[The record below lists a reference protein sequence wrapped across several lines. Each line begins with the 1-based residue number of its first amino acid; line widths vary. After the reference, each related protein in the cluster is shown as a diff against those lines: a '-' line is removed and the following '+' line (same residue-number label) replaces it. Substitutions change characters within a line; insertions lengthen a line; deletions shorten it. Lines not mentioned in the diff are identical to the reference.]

1 MANTTVRGAVAI
13 HGQNPQYL
21 VESVIRNRIY
31 ESAYWKEHC
40 FALTAE
46 TIIDKAIELKAIGGV
61 YGNQKPTEFLCL
73 LLKLLQIQPEKEI
86 LLEYLQADEFK
97 YLRALAAMYIR
108 MTFRPVDVYEVLE
121 PLLKDYRKLRYR
133 GMNGYSIIHMDE
145 FVDSLLVDE
154 RVCDLI
160 LPRITKRDVLEDL
173 GEIGP
178 RKSRL
183 LDAMEGKS
191 EHGSDRSRS
200 RSSDRR
206 CISSEKNTNIHTEYD
221 VLEAPGSPLAKGGHH
236 VHPYNGARIIN
247 ADSMQVYVGMDV
259 ITNKVPYGERCGVE
273 HLLMDYKKP
282 GEQLTGPEWIADAIK
297 VIDETHARNQ
307 VPIVVGG
314 TSYWIQHL
322 IFPERMA
329 SLEKAGQDS
338 ADSDDQRPPSESL
351 RNALAALPPEML
363 NLFDNLPEQA
373 PIADEDPAMCHKLH
387 DLLMSL
393 DQLVAQRW
401 HWRDSRKV
409 LTSLRTI
416 QENRR
421 LASEVIAEQ
430 SQTIP
435 TPRYRTLCF
444 WLYAKP
450 DILKPRLDERVN
462 QMIEQGLLNEIRTLR
477 AIASEGT
484 ATSTNGILSPTP
496 NAEKRMDYTLGIY
509 QAIGYKEFHDY
520 LSSPS
525 PSDAAFREA
534 VEQMKLG
541 TRRYAKRQVTWI
553 RNKLLP
559 AVNAAN
565 AASQAETGSPVVP
578 TYLLDA
584 TELGDAWKN
593 NVHGVAERITH
604 EFLEGK
610 ALPDPKTLSPT
621 AAEMLTVRE
630 RPTEYVYLTRSS

>member
-1 MANTTVRGAVAI
+1 MGAGASLLKRIPTSTLNTMSSK
-13 HGQNPQYL
+13 PL
-21 VESVIRNRIY
+21 VVVCGTTGVGKS
-31 ESAYWKEHC
+31 K
-40 FALTAE
+40 LG
-46 TIIDKAIELKAIGGV
+46 IEL
-61 YGNQKPTEFLCL
+61 
-73 LLKLLQIQPEKEI
+73 
-86 LLEYLQADEFK
+86 
-97 YLRALAAMYIR
+97 ALA
-108 MTFRPVDVYEVLE
+108 
-121 PLLKDYRKLRYR
+121 
-133 GMNGYSIIHMDE
+133 
-145 FVDSLLVDE
+145 
-154 RVCDLI
+154 
-160 LPRITKRDVLEDL
+160 
-173 GEIGP
+173 
-178 RKSRL
+178 
-183 LDAMEGKS
+183 
-191 EHGSDRSRS
+191 
-200 RSSDRR
+200 
-206 CISSEKNTNIHTEYD
+206 
-221 VLEAPGSPLAKGGHH
+221 LAKGGHH

-630 RPTEYVYLTRSS
+630 RPTDPLAVLAANQRRVCEICTVDSTQPVMVDGGAWETHIRSKGHRWMTGKDARDRRRRQESRERRDEGESNQTP